1 MARKLPDGIRYS
13 SRDKGYIVNLRKYG
27 GGEPKRKTLGEAVAL
42 RDKTIA
48 DFEAG
53 LHINKATAPTF
64 GFVCDKFLE
73 YQETSR
79 INGRHIG
86 EGELDNKKSA
96 IKHLKALPFRDGA
109 QTMADTKITA
119 INFAQVQEHLVPA
132 LFAKRANKTNRNI
145 YAIFTQV
152 IKYALKPRRDDGTG
166 YIARD
171 PLMINSRAQSAIEL
185 PLEEQ
190 TEKVDPIGERISKN
204 IINKIVEAAAPA
216 LDAPINLEDWINP
229 EIKDPIVARRVALK
243 KHKRAFFSR
252 LLITT
257 ARLTGLR
264 AGEQAAL
271 KWPEI
276 DLDKGVISI
285 KYARKKGG
293 KLGDPKTKSSVRY
306 LELAPEVVAALRL
319 WKTMQTPKE
328 ARNGFVFANEEGNM
342 NIDNS
347 VWRNRILHKACDKAE
362 VERIRW
368 HDLRHFFASILIYE
382 LKEPDT
388 TVAAI
393 MGHKD
398 AAFTR
403 EQYGHW
409 LDDVKPV
416 TGMGDK
422 LAAAMA

>member
-1 MARKLPDGIRYS
+1 MARKLPSGIRYS
-13 SRDKGYIVNLRKYG
+13 KRDKGYVVNLRKYG
-27 GGEPKRKTLGEAVAL
+27 GGEPLRNTLAEAIAY
-42 RDKTIA
+42 RDKSIA

-53 LHINKATAPTF
+53 MYINKAMAPTF
-64 GFVCDKFLE
+64 GFVCDKFLK
-73 YQETSR
+73 YQETVR
-79 INGRHIG
+79 IDGRHVG
-86 EGELDNKKSA
+86 VGELANKKTA
-96 IKHLKALPFRDGA
+96 INHLKALPFRGGA

-132 LFAKRANKTNRNI
+132 LFSKRANKTNRNI
-145 YAIFTQV
+145 FAIFTQV
-152 IKYALKPRRDDGTG
+152 IKYALKPRSDDGTG

-171 PLMINSRAQSAIEL
+171 PLMINSRNQSAIEL
-185 PLEEQ
+185 PLEEVG
-190 TEKVDPIGERISKN
+190 EKVDPIGARISKD
-204 IINKIVEAAAPA
+204 IINKIVTAAGPA
-216 LDAPINLEDWINP
+216 LDAPIDLGDWTSSNSDTEKAYQI
-229 EIKDPIVARRVALK
+229 ALK
-243 KHKRAFFSR
+243 KHKRAFFAR

-257 ARLTGLR
+257 ARVTGLR

-271 KWPEI
+271 KWPEV
-276 DLDKGVISI
+276 DLDKGVVSV
-285 KYARKKGG
+285 KFSRKTGG
-293 KLGDPKTKSSVRY
+293 EIGSPKTKAGVRY
-306 LELAPEVVAALRL
+306 LELAPEVVAALRV
-319 WKTMQTPKE
+319 WKTMQTPEE

-347 VWRNRILHKACDKAE
+347 NWRNRILHPACDKAG

-368 HDLRHFFASILIYE
+368 HDLRHFFASILIYD

-388 TVAAI
+388 TVAAV

-409 LDDVKPV
+409 LDDVKPT

>member
-1 MARKLPDGIRYS
+1 MARKLPSGIRYS
-13 SRDKGYIVNLRKYG
+13 KRDKAYVVNLRKYG
-27 GGEPKRKTLGEAVAL
+27 GGEPSKKTLAEAIAH
-42 RDKTIA
+42 RDKSIA

-53 LHINKATAPTF
+53 LFINKATAPTF
-64 GFVCDKFLE
+64 GFVCDEFLK
-73 YQETSR
+73 YQRTAR
-79 INGRHIG
+79 IDGRHIG
-86 EGELDNKKSA
+86 KGELDNKITA
-96 IKHLKALPFRDGA
+96 INHLKALPFRSGE
-109 QTMADTKITA
+109 QSMADTKITA

-145 YAIFTQV
+145 FAIFTQV

-171 PLMINSRAQSAIEL
+171 PLMINSRDQSAIEL
-185 PLEEQ
+185 PLEEAS
-190 TEKVDPIGERISKN
+190 EKVDPIGDRLSKD
-204 IINKIVEAAAPA
+204 IINKIVAAAGPA
-216 LDAPINLEDWINP
+216 LDAPINLGDWTSSNSDSEKAYQAAI
-229 EIKDPIVARRVALK
+229 K
-243 KHKRAFFSR
+243 KHKRAFFKR

-271 KWPEI
+271 QWPDV
-276 DLDKGVISI
+276 DLDKGVISVTR
-285 KYARKKGG
+285 ARKKGG
-293 KLGDPKTKSSVRY
+293 RIGEPKTKSSVRH
-306 LELAPEVVAALRL
+306 LEIGPDIVAALRL
-319 WKTMQTPKE
+319 WKTMQTPTE

-342 NIDNS
+342 NTDNS
-347 VWRNRILHKACDKAE
+347 VWRNRILHKACYKAG

-368 HDLRHFFASILIYE
+368 HDLRHFFASILIYD
-382 LKEPDT
+382 LKERDT

-393 MGHKD
+393 MGHKN

-409 LDDVKPV
+409 LKDVKPT

-422 LAAAMA
+422 LAKAMA